1 MAAFSADPVD
11 WLGANYTADST
22 TMTITLADLEGLT
35 EAEAAASTGDIRD
48 IMLSLL
54 KTLAT
59 QWATMSA
66 AEQPSYFKI
75 YPSAST
81 NATTGEITR
90 SYTIQLTTAVSGED
104 VKDEPA

>member
-22 TMTITLADLEGLT
+22 TMTITRTDLEGLT
-35 EAEAAASTGDIRD
+35 AEEAAATTGDIRS

-54 KTLAT
+54 QTLAI
-59 QWATMSA
+59 QWATMST

-90 SYTIQLTTAVSGED
+90 TYTIQFTTVVSGED

>member
-1 MAAFSADPVD
+1 MAAFDAAPNTWIASWSED
-11 WLGANYTADST
+11 GT
-22 TMTITLADLEGLT
+22 TVSFPIASLEGLT
-35 EAEAAASTGDIRD
+35 AAEADGATGDIRD

-54 KTLAT
+54 KTLVT
-59 QWATMSA
+59 EWATMTT

-81 NATTGEITR
+81 NATTGDITR
-90 SYTIQLTTAVSGED
+90 TYTIQLTTAVSGED

>member
-1 MAAFSADPVD
+1 MAEFNDAPNTWIASWSEDA
-11 WLGANYTADST
+11 T
-22 TMTITLADLEGLT
+22 TISFPIASLTGLT
-35 EAEAAASTGDIRD
+35 AEKADGTTGDIRSVL
-48 IMLSLL
+48 LSLL

-59 QWATMSA
+59 QWATMSS
-66 AEQPSYFKI
+66 AEQPSYMKI
-75 YPSAST
+75 YASAST